1 MYPRISLIVF
11 IVLVILGA
19 FIQTRRVRKNLEH
32 YENRNNRLT
41 LRGTVEVVLE
51 VLALAFVGAVVWPL
65 TLIGGA
71 GWLVFVR
78 GIRPEKIYIEEE
90 EESQVQQVPN

>member
-32 YENRNNRLT
+32 YNNRLT

-90 EESQVQQVPN
+90 EEESQVQQVPN

>member
-19 FIQTRRVRKNLEH
+19 FIQTRRVRKN
-32 YENRNNRLT
+32 NNRLT

-90 EESQVQQVPN
+90 ESQAQQVPN